1 MLCGLDRLGNG
12 TYASEGIKAI
22 AQSIAGNPMMTRV
35 DVSGNSIGDDGMRT
49 IGAALLSSTTSKLGA
64 IKCDAFDLP
73 VDATSLD
80 LSGKRIDSAAWTL
93 LAGVVKGNALL
104 KSVHLSAIELGAA
117 NILAPAIRDSASLTE
132 VLAFDAPPPTYT
144 SDCVLALCVGHPQ
157 WFCPPNQGAE
167 GHRSCQQARI
177 LGKGSWF
184 GIGCC
189 DCCFGQQQYLS
200 NIGACLQK

>member
-93 LAGVVKGNALL
+93 LAGVVKGN
-104 KSVHLSAIELGAA
+104 V
-117 NILAPAIRDSASLTE
+117 SLTK
-132 VLAFDAPPPTYT
+132 VLAFGGSSPPRNTHIY
-144 SDCVLALCVGHPQ
+144 LHAALCVGQPR
-157 WFCPPNQGAE
+157 WFCPPNRGA
-167 GHRSCQQARI
+167 
-177 LGKGSWF
+177 
-184 GIGCC
+184 
-189 DCCFGQQQYLS
+189 
-200 NIGACLQK
+200 